1 MTTQDFLAE
10 LDAYLYG
17 LSPEERESA
26 VNYYREYLEEAG
38 GDADAVMRSLGSPEA
53 VAQRILAELGTR
65 SAYAGSA
72 SDAAAASVQAA
83 AYTTP
88 TTKKPRVGLL
98 ILLTVLLFPFWITVL
113 ALWFGFEAALAGTVI
128 GLAGTAVVA
137 GLESIGYLF
146 DIGLAGETIWYTGIS
161 LFALG
166 LTLLLWK
173 PFGLAIKYTT
183 KWTFKGF
190 GKIIRAI
197 LGKERA

>member
-38 GDADAVMRSLGSPEA
+38 GDADAVMRSLGTPEA

-72 SDAAAASVQAA
+72 SQAAAASVQAA

-113 ALWFGFEAALAGTVI
+113 AIWFGFEAALAGTVI
-128 GLAGTAVVA
+128 GLAGTSIIA
-137 GLESIGYLF
+137 GLESIGYL
-146 DIGLAGETIWYTGIS
+146 
-161 LFALG
+161 
-166 LTLLLWK
+166 
-173 PFGLAIKYTT
+173 
-183 KWTFKGF
+183 
-190 GKIIRAI
+190 
-197 LGKERA
+197 